1 MQRFTAF
8 RNFII
13 LAPLALATM
22 ACDEAPGDDS
32 QSAASPV
39 LDETW
44 EAVDLG
50 LWQKITDEGAQIR
63 NAYGQ
68 EGKRSFCN
76 EALQMDFE
84 SLFASNFENRE
95 ALENFCNDDID
106 PTNGIDSF
114 TQEIEQSTVLASTCS
129 STFGSS
135 CTCSGGC
142 SAGLFKC
149 KCESIPTAEP

>member
-8 RNFII
+8 RNLII
-13 LAPLALATM
+13 LAPLALVSLSL

-32 QSAASPV
+32 PSAANPV
-39 LDETW
+39 LDENW

-50 LWQKITDEGAQIR
+50 FWQKITDEGAQIR

-84 SLFASNFENRE
+84 SLFASNFESRE

-114 TQEIEQSTVLASTCS
+114 TQQSTVVASTCS

-135 CTCSGGC
+135 CSCSGGC

-149 KCESIPTAEP
+149 KCESSPTVEP